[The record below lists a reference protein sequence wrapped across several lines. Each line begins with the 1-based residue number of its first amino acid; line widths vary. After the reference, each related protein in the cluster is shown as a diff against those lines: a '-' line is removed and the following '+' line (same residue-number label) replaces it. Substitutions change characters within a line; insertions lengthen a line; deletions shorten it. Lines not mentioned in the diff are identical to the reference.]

1 MNYLPTFT
9 FQEGSYFATYIDT
22 YKYLSQKVA
31 KNAHIYDII
40 MKMKKKYYLVLTTKK
55 CSPIP
60 KNNFNLKLI
69 FYWYFSV
76 ASSAESGSGFMQG
89 STASTQIVIKPIE
102 KLKIWPGV
110 VKRYQAFKEGDF
122 IVE

>member
-1 MNYLPTFT
+1 MYVIGKMLCKVLQLSVNYKKMLPW
-9 FQEGSYFATYIDT
+9 Y
-22 YKYLSQKVA
+22 
-31 KNAHIYDII
+31 
-40 MKMKKKYYLVLTTKK
+40 
-55 CSPIP
+55 P
-60 KNNFNLKLI
+60 KEMISSFNNI
-69 FYWYFSV
+69 FFWYFSV

>member
-1 MNYLPTFT
+1 
-9 FQEGSYFATYIDT
+9 
-22 YKYLSQKVA
+22 
-31 KNAHIYDII
+31 
-40 MKMKKKYYLVLTTKK
+40 MKKKDICDRKNALQSTTELSVNYKKMLPWYPKIFFKVL
-55 CSPIP
+55 IIY
-60 KNNFNLKLI
+60 F
-69 FYWYFSV
+69 FWYFSV

>member
-40 MKMKKKYYLVLTTKK
+40 MKMKKKSTT
-55 CSPIP
+55 
-60 KNNFNLKLI
+60 
-69 FYWYFSV
+69 
-76 ASSAESGSGFMQG
+76 
-89 STASTQIVIKPIE
+89 
-102 KLKIWPGV
+102 
-110 VKRYQAFKEGDF
+110 
-122 IVE
+122 

>member
-1 MNYLPTFT
+1 MLPKHSFNLSLWIHFT
-9 FQEGSYFATYIDT
+9 F
-22 YKYLSQKVA
+22 
-31 KNAHIYDII
+31 
-40 MKMKKKYYLVLTTKK
+40 
-55 CSPIP
+55 
-60 KNNFNLKLI
+60 KNNF
-69 FYWYFSV
+69 YFIYIYFTA

>member
-1 MNYLPTFT
+1 MLPWYPKIF
-9 FQEGSYFATYIDT
+9 FKVLIIYF
-22 YKYLSQKVA
+22 
-31 KNAHIYDII
+31 
-40 MKMKKKYYLVLTTKK
+40 
-55 CSPIP
+55 
-60 KNNFNLKLI
+60 F
-69 FYWYFSV
+69 WYFSV